1 MHSRLFLHVTKAG
14 CFNERGN
21 DGRPLRP
28 VLSHCV
34 RVPNCFQILAI
45 RYYRIMAYNQSRDEH
60 DAEEPMDDDKWV
72 AHCTIDFN
80 NHINI
85 MQFSV

>member
-1 MHSRLFLHVTKAG
+1 MADRWDRSWVIVYVFLIAV
-14 CFNERGN
+14 
-21 DGRPLRP
+21 
-28 VLSHCV
+28 
-34 RVPNCFQILAI
+34 QILAI